1 MKISFF
7 ETRTRNSFFQS
18 RASRRERE
26 FLFSI
31 SCFETRTRNRKSF
44 LMVEREKIRLILTR
58 IPGIENSRY
67 ALVWIYGGMRF
78 NGVSPIIFKDEWG
91 GTQPKRWGSKHT
103 ALVQI
108 LAKVFQASPFPPS
121 ASPSA
126 YMHQASGISP
136 FASSASS
143 ALTKW
148 RTLCSQNT
156 Q

>member
-44 LMVEREKIRLILTR
+44 LMVEREKIKLILTR

-67 ALVWIYGGMRF
+67 ALLGTRLRKLFRF
-78 NGVSPIIFKDEWG
+78 LDVCPHPIHPLHRLTNYSQRGESSREFPGLSVGAAPRLLKGRFWALCPLVS
-91 GTQPKRWGSKHT
+91 
-103 ALVQI
+103 
-108 LAKVFQASPFPPS
+108 
-121 ASPSA
+121 
-126 YMHQASGISP
+126 
-136 FASSASS
+136 
-143 ALTKW
+143 
-148 RTLCSQNT
+148 
-156 Q
+156 